1 MIYPK
6 INCNGLRDWI
16 NVIIVDNSKILD
28 IGGFGLLSWLFKKDK
43 YKCPRCNHPV
53 NKNQDFCPNCG
64 QPFSN

>member
-1 MIYPK
+1 M
-6 INCNGLRDWI
+6 
-16 NVIIVDNSKILD
+16 DNSEILD
-28 IGGFGLLSWLFKKDK
+28 IGGFGLLGWLFKKDK